1 MSERKK
7 CCPVVHF
14 NFQNIGQVFFF
25 FVCLSAVRSRSGQHH
40 QTAIHSISK
49 AGMKSTKWSKE
60 DFAKRNVYGKS
71 KAGQR

>member
-7 CCPVVHF
+7 ILSGRS
-14 NFQNIGQVFFF
+14 FQFSKHRPSFFF